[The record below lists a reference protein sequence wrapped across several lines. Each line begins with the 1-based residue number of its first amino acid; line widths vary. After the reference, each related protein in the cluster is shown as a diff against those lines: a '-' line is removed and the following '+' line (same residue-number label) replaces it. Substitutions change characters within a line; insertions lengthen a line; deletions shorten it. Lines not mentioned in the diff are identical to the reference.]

1 MPSQLKY
8 QKVEALREKLKGA
21 KAVFFCE
28 YRGLTVGKITTVR
41 ANIREAG
48 GEMTVA
54 KNTLMSIAFKEEGLP
69 LPEEYMTGPN
79 AFTVAYED
87 PVAVAKAVKDFSR
100 EKGNEAL
107 VIKGAI
113 LGEQVLGAEEVKA
126 LADLPSREELLAQVV
141 GTMAGPIRGL
151 VTVLS
156 GPSRGFVTC
165 LSQIRDQKEKEEA
178 A

>member
-21 KAVFFCE
+21 QAVFFCE
-28 YRGLTVGKITTVR
+28 YRGLTVEKITMLR
-41 ANIREAG
+41 AKIREAG

-54 KNTLMSIAFKEEGLP
+54 KNTLMSIALNEEGLP
-69 LPEEYMTGPN
+69 LPEQYMSGPN
-79 AFTVAYED
+79 AFTVALGD
-87 PVAVAKAVKDFSR
+87 PVSVAKAIKEFAK

-107 VIKGAI
+107 IIKGAV
-113 LGEQVLGAEEVKA
+113 LGEQILDADQVNA
-126 LADLPSREELLAQVV
+126 LAELPSREVLLAQLV

-156 GPSRGFVTC
+156 GPARGFVTC
-165 LSQIRDQKEKEEA
+165 LAQIRDQKEKEEA

>member
-21 KAVFFCE
+21 KAVFFFE

-41 ANIREAG
+41 AKIREAG

-113 LGEQVLGAEEVKA
+113 LGEQVLGAEQVKA
-126 LADLPSREELLAQVV
+126 LADLPSREELLTQVV

-156 GPSRGFVTC
+156 GPARGFVTC
-165 LSQIRDQKEKEEA
+165 LSQIRDQKEKQEA

>member
-8 QKVEALREKLKGA
+8 QKVEALREKLNGA

-28 YRGLTVGKITTVR
+28 YRGLTVGKITSIR
-41 ANIREAG
+41 ASIREAG

-79 AFTVAYED
+79 AFTVAYDD
-87 PVAVAKAVKDFSR
+87 PVAVAKAIKDFSK

-107 VIKGAI
+107 VIKGGI
-113 LGEQVLGAEEVKA
+113 LGKQILGADEVKA
-126 LADLPSREELLAQVV
+126 LADLPSREELLAQLV

-156 GPSRGFVTC
+156 GPARGFVTC